1 MAPAGVRVG
10 HRHGGQVLD
19 VCLPGGPFDAGSAG
33 ALISLFE
40 DVVEDRSLR
49 AVVLRTGDRD
59 FCSGPGADLDP
70 QAAVVDPVALLARVR
85 VPVIAAVTGRC
96 WSVGLELVLAA
107 DVILAGPDA
116 TFALPDV
123 VEGRGLPCWG
133 GTQRL
138 ARAVG
143 VARSGAMVLLG
154 EALDAAAAR
163 HAGLVWSVID
173 EAVGSPSAENV
184 DQPAGEADIGP
195 VAEAAMNLA
204 ARLCGLGPLALEF
217 AKEAVHRGA
226 ELPLRDGLR
235 LEGDLNTLLATSS
248 DRAEGLAAFFAKR
261 PADFAGR

>member
-1 MAPAGVRVG
+1 MATVPVRVA
-10 HRHGGQVLD
+10 HLHGGAVLD
-19 VCLPGGPFDAGSAG
+19 LCLPGGPLVSATTA
-33 ALISLFE
+33 ALIGLLDE
-40 DVVEDRSLR
+40 AVENRTLR
-49 AVVLRTGDRD
+49 AVVLRTDGEH
-59 FCSGPGADLDP
+59 FCTGPGTDLDP
-70 QAAVVDPVALLARVR
+70 LAAIVDPASLLARLR
-85 VPVIAAVTGRC
+85 VPVIAAVSGTCR
-96 WSVGLELVLAA
+96 SVGLELVLAA
-107 DVILAGPDA
+107 DVVLAATNA

-123 VEGRGLPCWG
+123 AEGRGLPCWG

-143 VARSGAMVLLG
+143 VARAGAMLLLG
-154 EALDAAAAR
+154 EELDATGAR

-173 EAVGSPSAENV
+173 PAVTP
-184 DQPAGEADIGP
+184 QADTPDTPETGDTA
-195 VAEAAMNLA
+195 VVMAAMALA
-204 ARLCGLGPLALEF
+204 ERLCGLGPLALEY

>member
-1 MAPAGVRVG
+1 M
-10 HRHGGQVLD
+10 VLD
-19 VCLPGGPFDAGSAG
+19 VCLPGGLLNAATCR
-33 ALISLFE
+33 ALISGLE
-40 DVVEDRSLR
+40 AAIEDRELR
-49 AVVLRTGDRD
+49 AVVLRSDDPD
-59 FCSGPGADLDP
+59 FCRGPEADLDP
-70 QAAVVDPVALLARVR
+70 LAAIVDPVSLLARLR

-107 DVILAGPDA
+107 DIILAAPDA

-123 VEGRGLPCWG
+123 AGGRGLPCWG

-143 VARSGAMVLLG
+143 VARSGAMLLLG
-154 EALDAAAAR
+154 DVLDVSGAQ

-173 EAVGSPSAENV
+173 PTATGETGAGAGAAPDTRSAAAT
-184 DQPAGEADIGP
+184 DPP
-195 VAEAAMNLA
+195 VAVAALA
-204 ARLCGLGPLALEF
+204 LAERLCGLGPLALAF